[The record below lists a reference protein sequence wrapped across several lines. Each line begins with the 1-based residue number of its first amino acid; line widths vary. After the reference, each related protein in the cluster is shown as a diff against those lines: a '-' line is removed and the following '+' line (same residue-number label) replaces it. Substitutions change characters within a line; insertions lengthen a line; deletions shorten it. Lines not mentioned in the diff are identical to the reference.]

1 MMYFLLGISI
11 GLAALLTFNSIAS
24 LFASLLWRVLG
35 HDVRRFSA
43 GSSASIIFLLRIF
56 PIIAGTVCVA
66 MLLAPA
72 YLAHEP
78 RSTHEEVGLKLA
90 IIAAASAVGLA
101 LALFRGI
108 AAWRATSRLVSV
120 WMRNADPFE
129 LPQIGIPAFRI
140 EHSFPVIAIVGMLR
154 PRLFIANKVLSS
166 LTPPELLAAIEH
178 ETGHVVAYDNLKR
191 GLMRACRDV
200 LVVVPC
206 GRRLDRA
213 WLETSEAAADEF
225 AAGRGSKTALDLA
238 SALVKIARLVP
249 SGVRPAMPVGAFLI
263 EADDAGGVK
272 TRVRRLMQLANK
284 GHDPNANGI
293 VFKIPMWIP
302 IALIVVVTAISAT
315 EPHVLASVHWLM
327 ENAVQL
333 LN

>member
-1 MMYFLLGISI
+1 MMYFLLGLSI
-11 GLAALLTFNSIAS
+11 ALAALLTFNSIAS

-35 HDVRRFSA
+35 QGAQRFSA
-43 GSSASIIFLLRIF
+43 ASSASIIFLLRIF
-56 PIIAGTVCVA
+56 PIVAGTVCVV

-78 RSTHEEVGLKLA
+78 RTSHEDISLKLA

-101 LALFRGI
+101 LALFRVI
-108 AAWRATSRLVSV
+108 AAWRATSRLTLA
-120 WMRNADPFE
+120 WMCNADPFE
-129 LPQIGIPAFRI
+129 LPQIGIPAFLI
-140 EHSFPVIAIVGMLR
+140 EHPFPVIAIVGMLR
-154 PRLFIANKVLSS
+154 PRLFIANKVLTS
-166 LTPPELLAAIEH
+166 LTPSELLAAIEH

-213 WLETSEAAADEF
+213 WLEASEAAADEF
-225 AAGRGSKTALDLA
+225 AAGRGSRTALDLA

-249 SGVRPAMPVGAFLI
+249 TGVRPAMPVGAFLI
-263 EADDAGGVK
+263 EADDSGGVK
-272 TRVRRLMQLANK
+272 ARVRRLMQLANN
-284 GHDPNANGI
+284 GRDSNANGI

-302 IALIVVVTAISAT
+302 IALTVMVAAISAT

-327 ENAVQL
+327 EHAVHL